1 MEHRKYKVLV
11 LALGLV
17 IVAVLF
23 VALFSSHNGRYVMYP
38 NGSDTMV
45 FDTSAGVMYL
55 YIKATDEVLAANL
68 QTGRFVSQKVKR
80 LNK

>member
-1 MEHRKYKVLV
+1 
-11 LALGLV
+11 
-17 IVAVLF
+17 
-23 VALFSSHNGRYVMYP
+23 MYP